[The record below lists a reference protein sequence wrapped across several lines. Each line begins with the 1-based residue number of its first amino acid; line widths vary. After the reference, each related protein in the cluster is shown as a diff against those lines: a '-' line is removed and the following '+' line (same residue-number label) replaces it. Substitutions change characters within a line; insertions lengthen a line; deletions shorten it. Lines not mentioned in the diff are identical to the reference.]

1 MQKTSFDL
9 YDYWQTVNT
18 FSHIYALDK
27 SRFDDFL
34 LRRRKAELCA
44 LLTKVIRNEL
54 NEQDQLLIRLHWYQG
69 KSVDE
74 LSELLGLDRSS
85 VYRRIE
91 RITNTLFE
99 KLKYALSY
107 RYDNDFS
114 SSASA
119 LLRGDLQ
126 RELQSSEK
134 AGTALRQYRKKVCLT
149 TAELGAMLGISQARV
164 EAIEKDA
171 DKMSVG
177 ELRQCM
183 TLFGVSADS
192 LLFGATE
199 RG

>member
-1 MQKTSFDL
+1 MLK
-9 YDYWQTVNT
+9 
-18 FSHIYALDK
+18 K
-27 SRFDDFL
+27 
-34 LRRRKAELCA
+34 
-44 LLTKVIRNEL
+44 
-54 NEQDQLLIRLHWYQG
+54 
-69 KSVDE
+69 
-74 LSELLGLDRSS
+74 
-85 VYRRIE
+85 IE